1 MFYCSGKEV
10 VQEVEQLQVDK
21 KSRPLQDARI
31 LNCGEL
37 VPKSKV
43 SIPERYCYWHT
54 VPVPGIAVPS
64 Q

>member
-1 MFYCSGKEV
+1 MFYCAGKEV

-43 SIPERYCYWHT
+43 SIPER
-54 VPVPGIAVPS
+54 
-64 Q
+64 